1 MRGGS
6 LGLHIMIHGRPHH
19 RLDKHNAQRTFYVFR
34 VIAEQEVGDAHIH
47 RRPTM
52 ELVHDC
58 VVATAKGSTLP
69 TRASLPCTHLS
80 SLIRPASS
88 STGTQ
93 ISCRSFRKLDAIL
106 NGVSSL
112 SPMPQRPWRGRPRE
126 A

>member
-19 RLDKHNAQRTFYVFR
+19 RVDKHNAQRTFYVFR

-69 TRASLPCTHLS
+69 TRAHPSVHTPVFVDQTREQLHGHAN
-80 SLIRPASS
+80 I
-88 STGTQ
+88 
-93 ISCRSFRKLDAIL
+93 
-106 NGVSSL
+106 VSVF
-112 SPMPQRPWRGRPRE
+112 QE
-126 A
+126 T